1 MHKKEREI
9 YKVGLTFWPNAK
21 LRIIHLQA
29 ICALSQGDT
38 TVANEYLTEFTAIG
52 EQNGWSESNILYW
65 LGGAYDQANDIKQA
79 ENLYRNALAINP
91 SYFPIMNDLAYL
103 LITNDIN
110 IAEGIELINSVLE
123 NELDNGDYL
132 HTFGLGL
139 YKQGKIK
146 EAQEVLI
153 KAWDLIPYY
162 DHDHFLHIKEV
173 EKALASQSN

>member
-1 MHKKEREI
+1 MI
-9 YKVGLTFWPNAK
+9 K
-21 LRIIHLQA
+21 L
-29 ICALSQGDT
+29 
-38 TVANEYLTEFTAIG
+38 
-52 EQNGWSESNILYW
+52 
-65 LGGAYDQANDIKQA
+65 
-79 ENLYRNALAINP
+79 
-91 SYFPIMNDLAYL
+91 MNDLAYL

-139 YKQGKIK
+139 YKQEKIK

-173 EKALASQSN
+173 EKALAKQNSKQ